1 MVRIDRVVT
10 RGGDGGETSLGD
22 GTRVAKSAPRVIAI
36 GEVDEA
42 NAAIGV
48 LRVHVRSDAAVDAML
63 ARIQNDLFDLGAD
76 LCVPGGDRARLIEAP
91 VVRLEAEVAAMNAD
105 LPPLSSFILPG
116 GTEAAAW
123 AHMARTI
130 VRRAERA
137 VVGVAGLN
145 PAVRRYLNRL
155 SDHLFVLARVLN
167 KGGDVLWVPE
177 HLAPGSARGRTRE
190 RGVEPRNRSTRR
202 GATDEGQPVTSAA
215 RAASASRRTATSPGK
230 PKR

>member
-22 GTRVAKSAPRVIAI
+22 GARVRKDSRRIEAI
-36 GEVDEA
+36 GSVDEA

-48 LRVHVRSDAAVDAML
+48 LRLHTGAMPAADAML

-76 LCVPGGDRARLIEAP
+76 LCVPGEGGNRL
-91 VVRLEAEVAAMNAD
+91 RLTDVPILRLDAEVEAMNAA
-105 LPPLSSFILPG
+105 LPPLTSFILPG
-116 GTEAAAW
+116 GSPGAAH

-137 VVGVAGLN
+137 AIGVEAINGAVV
-145 PAVRRYLNRL
+145 RYLNRL

-167 KGGDVLWVPE
+167 GNGAGDVLWVP
-177 HLAPGSARGRTRE
+177 G
-190 RGVEPRNRSTRR
+190 
-202 GATDEGQPVTSAA
+202 GA
-215 RAASASRRTATSPGK
+215 
-230 PKR
+230 